1 MTYGKA
7 SSFVPFMIEENILSP
22 LGNML
27 LTADYINKFID
38 NVKSIDFSLFYR
50 SAMYTNE
57 KLGIPRES
65 IYIECLPDIILT
77 PCIGTYGVMWQEIV
91 GRNRNTGGRFMLP
104 IFCSVKPESLIYN
117 ILGHFRWELCKR
129 IQGNYW
135 NNVSEKSLTSEY
147 YDYLQFYR
155 KNRDLSDPVKDK
167 LKSTMTSARNNFSEV
182 FARDYEQWISY
193 ESSGSNRLN
202 KVSRLIMSKYCPFV
216 KAVSYTHLTLPTKL
230 EV

>member
-1 MTYGKA
+1 
-7 SSFVPFMIEENILSP
+7 
-22 LGNML
+22 
-27 LTADYINKFID
+27 
-38 NVKSIDFSLFYR
+38 
-50 SAMYTNE
+50 
-57 KLGIPRES
+57 
-65 IYIECLPDIILT
+65 
-77 PCIGTYGVMWQEIV
+77 
-91 GRNRNTGGRFMLP
+91 MLP

-193 ESSGSNRLN
+193 ESSGSN
-202 KVSRLIMSKYCPFV
+202 
-216 KAVSYTHLTLPTKL
+216 
-230 EV
+230 